1 MSETIDVI
9 YIEDEETD
17 ALLFKLGL
25 SSRGI
30 NVLHIPDSNPESLK
44 VLDTPQYQN
53 ARTIFIDLWVGVV
66 NGVDLAQLLRNRG
79 DERPFFLMT
88 AGENPNPELLR
99 TLNMTYM
106 RKPPDFAKLAALIL
120 SLP

>member
-1 MSETIDVI
+1 MSEIIDVI

-44 VLDTPQYQN
+44 ILDTPQYQE
-53 ARTIFIDLWVGVV
+53 ARAIFIDLWVGVV
-66 NGVDLAQLLRNRG
+66 NGVDLAKLLRSRG
-79 DERPFFLMT
+79 DGRPFFLMT
-88 AGENPNPELLR
+88 AGDNPNPELLR
-99 TLNMTYM
+99 ELNLAYM
-106 RKPPDFAKLAALIL
+106 RKPPDFTKLAALIL

>member
-44 VLDTPQYQN
+44 VLDTPQYHK
-53 ARTIFIDLWVGVV
+53 ARTIFIDLWVGVD
-66 NGVDLAQLLRNRG
+66 NGEDLDQ
-79 DERPFFLMT
+79 
-88 AGENPNPELLR
+88 
-99 TLNMTYM
+99 
-106 RKPPDFAKLAALIL
+106 
-120 SLP
+120 